1 MQADILLLSI
11 LPTGANVLVR
21 FSDTGNLRVL
31 PARQHPVFL
40 IKKEK
45 NVMKKKITALSNG
58 RCNVSERCGMRL
70 IG

>member
-31 PARQHPVFL
+31 PARQHPVFFNQ
-40 IKKEK
+40 KGEKRYEKEDHSF
-45 NVMKKKITALSNG
+45 SNG
-58 RCNVSERCGMRL
+58 CCNVSERCGMRL
-70 IG
+70 G

>member
-21 FSDTGNLRVL
+21 FSDAENLRVL

-45 NVMKKKITALSNG
+45 KRYEKEDHSFGNG
-58 RCNVSERCGMRL
+58 CCNVSELCGMRKR
-70 IG
+70 